1 MSLRPLLF
9 LSTVALAGS
18 IACGSS
24 ATTNVTGPSAARCQV
39 ALSNASSSSFGP
51 SGGTGQVNVSVERE
65 CAWSATAQSPWV
77 AITGGA
83 QGQGDGTI
91 SYKVSENADPLTRKA
106 AIVVGDQH
114 MDVAQDAAPCRYSV
128 SAPSSPIPAAGGETV
143 IDVRTHSACGWTAA
157 ADASWVTLNPASGRG
172 DATIHVSAAANAGA
186 DRSVTLTIASDR
198 VVVRQVPAPA
208 PVPAPLPTPAPSPS
222 PSPAPTPT
230 PSPTPAPSPSPGP
243 GPGPAPSPS
252 PSPAPTPPP
261 APPPPQTVDISGK
274 IDDVHGSCP
283 SLTFTLRGFVVRT
296 SSATAFQKGPCKDLK
311 DGKDVTVHGEL
322 KDKTTVQ
329 AISVELKK

>member
-9 LSTVALAGS
+9 LSAVALAGS
-18 IACGSS
+18 TACGSS

-39 ALSNASSSSFGP
+39 ALSHASSSSFGS

-65 CAWSATAQSPWV
+65 CAWSATSQSPWV
-77 AITGGA
+77 AITAGA

-114 MDVAQDAAPCRYSV
+114 MDVAQDAAPCRYSI
-128 SAPSSPIPAAGGETV
+128 SAPSSPIPAAGGETL

-157 ADASWVTLNPASGRG
+157 ADASWVTLNPSSGRG
-172 DATIHVSAAANAGA
+172 DATIHVSAAANAGRGCRWTWA
-186 DRSVTLTIASDR
+186 IASDR

-208 PVPAPLPTPAPSPS
+208 PVPAPLPPAPAPG

-230 PSPTPAPSPSPGP
+230 PS
-243 GPGPAPSPS
+243 
-252 PSPAPTPPP
+252 
-261 APPPPQTVDISGK
+261 
-274 IDDVHGSCP
+274 
-283 SLTFTLRGFVVRT
+283 
-296 SSATAFQKGPCKDLK
+296 
-311 DGKDVTVHGEL
+311 
-322 KDKTTVQ
+322 
-329 AISVELKK
+329 